1 MSCWTAR
8 DAPLMGRAFGTAGL
22 EAAGAVL
29 TDAIG
34 ARVLPGAVAAVGTGR
49 SVQARWVLGDAET
62 GPGGSRAM
70 TADTLFDLAS
80 LTKVLVTL
88 PAVLTLVDQG
98 RLGLDDRIR
107 RHVPGV
113 DRAVTVAHALTHT
126 AGLAATADFTAS
138 VTTTA
143 ELVAAAAAV
152 PPVRSPG
159 TRVEYSDLGFV
170 LLGGLVE
177 QVDGRPLDVVTEAL
191 LGPLG
196 SGIVF
201 RPPPGLAHRTAATE
215 VLPTADGGRRALVG
229 RVHDENAAAAGGVS
243 GHAGAFG
250 TLADVVVLVQAWAT
264 GLGSAGGAV
273 LSAQL
278 ISPELRARA
287 LRDVTAGLGG
297 HRGLGWTARGDG
309 QDVLDAGWGPAAV
322 SHTGFTGTS
331 TALDPLSGRWAVLLT
346 NAVHFGRGRPA
357 VQVARRD
364 FHAALTQG

>member
-1 MSCWTAR
+1 MLTEAV
-8 DAPLMGRAFGTAGL
+8 RAL
-22 EAAGAVL
+22 
-29 TDAIG
+29 
-34 ARVLPGAVAAVGTGR
+34 VLPGVVAAVGTGR

-62 GPGGSRAM
+62 GPGGGRAM
-70 TADTLFDLAS
+70 TEDTLFDLAS

-88 PAVLTLVDQG
+88 PLVLTLVDRG
-98 RLGLDDRIR
+98 VLRLDDRIR

-113 DRAVTVAHALTHT
+113 APAVTVAHALTHT
-126 AGLAATADFTAS
+126 AGLAATADLTAS

-143 ELVAAAAAV
+143 ELVAAAAV
-152 PPVRSPG
+152 EPPVRAVG

-177 QVDGRPLDVVTEAL
+177 QVEGRPLDVVAEAL
-191 LGPLG
+191 LRPLG
-196 SGIVF
+196 SGIAF

-215 VLPTADGGRRALVG
+215 VLPTGDGGRRALVG
-229 RVHDENAAAAGGVS
+229 RVHDENAAAAGGVA

-250 TLADVVVLVQAWAT
+250 TLADVVAVTQAW
-264 GLGSAGGAV
+264 SARVGGEGGAV
-273 LSAQL
+273 LSPDQL
-278 ISPELRARA
+278 SPDLLTPDLLSPELRARA
-287 LRDVTAGLGG
+287 LRDSTAGLGG

-309 QDVLDAGWGPAAV
+309 HDILGAGWGPAAV

-346 NAVHFGRGRPA
+346 NAVHFGRGRPS

-364 FHAALTQG
+364 FHAALTRT

>member
-1 MSCWTAR
+1 MVRGFA
-8 DAPLMGRAFGTAGL
+8 AAGL

-29 TDAIG
+29 TAAVG
-34 ARVLPGAVAAVGTGR
+34 THVLPGAVAAVGTGR

-62 GPGGSRAM
+62 GPGGSRGM
-70 TADTLFDLAS
+70 TEDTLFDLAS

-98 RLGLDDRIR
+98 RLRLEDRIR

-113 DRAVTVAHALTHT
+113 APAVTVAHALTHT
-126 AGLAATADFTAS
+126 AGLAATRDFTAS

-143 ELVAAAAAV
+143 ELVAAAAAE
-152 PPVRSPG
+152 PLERPAG

-177 QVDGRPLDVVTEAL
+177 QVDGRPLDVVAEVL
-191 LGPLG
+191 LASLG
-196 SGIVF
+196 SGVVF
-201 RPPPGLAHRTAATE
+201 RPLPALAYRTAATE
-215 VLPTADGGRRALVG
+215 VLPTPVGGPRALVG

-250 TLADVVVLVQAWAT
+250 TLADVVAVVQAW
-264 GLGSAGGAV
+264 SAGAGTGGGALLPPQL
-273 LSAQL
+273 LSPQ
-278 ISPELRARA
+278 LRARA
-287 LRDVTAGLGG
+287 FRDATVGLGG

-309 QDVLDAGWGPAAV
+309 HDILEAGWGPAAV

-346 NAVHFGRGRPA
+346 NAVHFGRDRPG
-357 VQVARRD
+357 VQAARRD
-364 FHAALTQG
+364 FHAALTRV